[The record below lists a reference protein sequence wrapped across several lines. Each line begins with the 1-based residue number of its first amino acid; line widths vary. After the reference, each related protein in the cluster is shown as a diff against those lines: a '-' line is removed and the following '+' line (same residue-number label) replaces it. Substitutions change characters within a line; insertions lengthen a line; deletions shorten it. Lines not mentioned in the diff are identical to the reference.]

1 MPGRRVPPEAQMPP
15 LPSAADLHGD
25 NGIVMIL
32 GELRG
37 QFREMIH
44 TMNNMAM
51 KVDGLAS
58 IVLKAENLPE
68 AIKEHEGRL
77 SALEAVSNQRAGIPA
92 SVADHEARIKAL
104 ETIEHKRAG
113 AMGLGGWLL
122 KSPLLGW
129 IATAAVTAAAFFTGR
144 AG

>member
-1 MPGRRVPPEAQMPP
+1 MPP
-15 LPSAADLHGD
+15 LPTAAELHGD

-51 KVDGLAS
+51 KVDGLAN

-68 AIKEHEGRL
+68 AVKDHEGRI
-77 SALEAVSNQRAGIPA
+77 SALEAIANQRVHIPNT
-92 SVADHEARIKAL
+92 VADHDGRLKAL
-104 ETIEHKRAG
+104 ETVENKRAG

-122 KSPLLGW
+122 KSPLVGW
-129 IATAAVTAAAFFTGR
+129 LATAAVTAWAFIEGR
-144 AG
+144 LH